1 MIFRIDAATPPD
13 SAVVGGKGCG
23 LVRLLAAG
31 IDVPATWCIPASIRD
46 GPALAGALAGLWHDL
61 EADLGRPVLA
71 VRSSASAEDLD
82 DASFAGVYVTRLGV
96 EDPEMLAEA
105 VTACRESL
113 HSEAARAYRDRL
125 GLGHDVM
132 MAVLV
137 QPMVDPDTA
146 GVLLTVNPQRPF
158 AHELVVDA
166 SYGLGE
172 AVVSGRV
179 DPDHVVLDSR
189 DGSVREERIGTKES
203 ALHWVRGE
211 GVRAEPVPAPDR
223 RRRCLDR
230 GDLDA
235 LAALARRV
243 ETAVGQRRDVEWA
256 MCGDHLTVLQ
266 DRAVTG
272 LPPADP
278 VEVWSR
284 RFGDEYLAEYSMPL
298 GHTLMGHWISEYAL
312 AEMARLGGRTDMDS
326 IEPVR
331 LHEGYSYMSGRYV
344 AKLLEAVPAQMRA
357 EQAAAWFSPLW
368 VERIRRAPFVPR
380 YMLGWLAAPLR
391 DRRGPLRRNAKV
403 LARHCAAVE
412 AALFPELAR
421 DYSAL
426 SQSEWRRQM
435 DEVEALGVEHF
446 RVIRWGM
453 TRHNPLLH
461 ASLRDF
467 LARYAGDDGDLYAAV
482 VAGLP
487 ATRTARMNREVHAL
501 GLTARRDVALLEALR
516 GDTPYEEARALH
528 PDAALWADFDRFL
541 AAHGHR
547 SDSRDIA
554 RPRWAE
560 TPGDVLALVRAQLH
574 GDEPPPDPE
583 ALEHEAVARHEAAL
597 ATAVHRVGA
606 GPLGA
611 VRVALL
617 RHLARWTLTYTAFR
631 EDQRYHLD
639 YILTHLRR
647 LVLEQGRRLSRAGVI
662 ANPDEVFFLE
672 ADELRSLAAG
682 APGPPGLQASVED
695 RRAHWRKWH
704 RRLPATYLFDGVE
717 TEGEVVDGD
726 PEPGG
731 DRPGADGVGAS
742 RGTATGPVRVVHS
755 LADLARVEAGDVLV
769 AHNIDPGWTSVFPL
783 LAGLITET
791 GGTLSHGAL
800 LAREYGIP
808 AVMGVSAAT
817 ARWND
822 GDRVTIDGSRGSVD
836 PNRGRGG
843 T

>member
-1 MIFRIDAATPPD
+1 
-13 SAVVGGKGCG
+13 
-23 LVRLLAAG
+23 
-31 IDVPATWCIPASIRD
+31 
-46 GPALAGALAGLWHDL
+46 
-61 EADLGRPVLA
+61 
-71 VRSSASAEDLD
+71 
-82 DASFAGVYVTRLGV
+82 
-96 EDPEMLAEA
+96 
-105 VTACRESL
+105 
-113 HSEAARAYRDRL
+113 
-125 GLGHDVM
+125 
-132 MAVLV
+132 
-137 QPMVDPDTA
+137 
-146 GVLLTVNPQRPF
+146 
-158 AHELVVDA
+158 
-166 SYGLGE
+166 
-172 AVVSGRV
+172 
-179 DPDHVVLDSR
+179 
-189 DGSVREERIGTKES
+189 
-203 ALHWVRGE
+203 
-211 GVRAEPVPAPDR
+211 
-223 RRRCLDR
+223 
-230 GDLDA
+230 
-235 LAALARRV
+235 
-243 ETAVGQRRDVEWA
+243 
-256 MCGDHLTVLQ
+256 
-266 DRAVTG
+266 
-272 LPPADP
+272 
-278 VEVWSR
+278 
-284 RFGDEYLAEYSMPL
+284 
-298 GHTLMGHWISEYAL
+298 
-312 AEMARLGGRTDMDS
+312 
-326 IEPVR
+326 
-331 LHEGYSYMSGRYV
+331 
-344 AKLLEAVPAQMRA
+344 
-357 EQAAAWFSPLW
+357 
-368 VERIRRAPFVPR
+368 
-380 YMLGWLAAPLR
+380 
-391 DRRGPLRRNAKV
+391 
-403 LARHCAAVE
+403 
-412 AALFPELAR
+412 
-421 DYSAL
+421 
-426 SQSEWRRQM
+426 
-435 DEVEALGVEHF
+435 
-446 RVIRWGM
+446 
-453 TRHNPLLH
+453 
-461 ASLRDF
+461 
-467 LARYAGDDGDLYAAV
+467 
-482 VAGLP
+482 
-487 ATRTARMNREVHAL
+487 MNREVHAL